1 MREKGRENG
10 RKKGRE
16 KERERR
22 RERKGERER
31 DRERKNLLIGFLLF
45 LGPFPFFKKVL
56 NSQFV
61 DQFQHCS
68 VFKGFPI
75 ILEIIL
81 EKRRKQTQTHFW
93 VRFRF
98 EAFPC

>member
-1 MREKGRENG
+1 MGEKRG
-10 RKKGRE
+10 
-16 KERERR
+16 ERR
-22 RERKGERER
+22 REREGEREKK
-31 DRERKNLLIGFLLF
+31 REKEFVDWFPLIFGSASIFQ
-45 LGPFPFFKKVL
+45 KSY

-68 VFKGFPI
+68 IFEGFPI

>member
-1 MREKGRENG
+1 MGEKRG
-10 RKKGRE
+10 
-16 KERERR
+16 ERR
-22 RERKGERER
+22 RERKEERER
-31 DRERKNLLIGFLLF
+31 DRERKNLLIGFLF

-68 VFKGFPI
+68 IFEGFPI

-93 VRFRF
+93 VCFCF

>member
-16 KERERR
+16 KEREKR
-22 RERKGERER
+22 
-31 DRERKNLLIGFLLF
+31 RERKNLLIGFLLF
-45 LGPFPFFKKVL
+45 LGPLPFFKKVL